1 MERVGK
7 WREMDYTAPVYPS
20 FACGAGNILSADLV
34 EWLALNK
41 DHLKMYQVYKLLII
55 TRSQKVIH
63 FLACNIYAGMFVFD
77 HLSSLGPRDCG
88 VLCFANIL

>member
-1 MERVGK
+1 MDRVGK

-20 FACGAGNILSADLV
+20 FACGAGNILSTDLV

-41 DHLKMYQVYKLLII
+41 DHLKMYQVYKLLIF
-55 TRSQKVIH
+55 TRLQKVIH
-63 FLACNIYAGMFVFD
+63 FLVCNTYAGMFLCD